1 MKRMKQLIKEYQNI
15 EIPEELQTVVKQA
28 LRQEKKRKP
37 KKIIIGIAVA
47 AILFISSVNTSS
59 TIAYAFSDIPVLGK
73 MVNLITFREYRVNE
87 DTYNA
92 NIKVPAVT
100 NLDNKD
106 LEKSLNEK
114 YLKENEKL
122 YQEFLKDMEEVK
134 KSGGGHLGIES
145 GYEIKTDNKQLLS
158 IARYNVNTVGSSS
171 TTMKFDTIDKKNQIL
186 INLPSLFE
194 DEDYLD
200 VISENIKEQMKAQ
213 MKANPEVSYWV
224 SGIGE
229 EIFDPFEKI
238 VKEQNFYIN
247 NQGKLVISFDKYE
260 VSPGFMGVVEFIIPT
275 EVIQDQLVSNEYI
288 K

>member
-1 MKRMKQLIKEYQNI
+1 MNRMKQLIKEYQNI
-15 EIPEELQTVVKQA
+15 EIPEELHTVVEQA
-28 LRQEKKRKP
+28 LRQKKKRKP
-37 KKIIIGIAVA
+37 KKMYIGFAVA

-59 TIAYAFSDIPVLGK
+59 TIAHAFSDIPVLGK

-100 NLDNKD
+100 NLDNKE

-114 YLKENEKL
+114 YLQENEKL

-134 KSGGGHLGIES
+134 KSGGGHLGIDS
-145 GYEIKTDNKQLLS
+145 GYEIKTDNEQLLS

-194 DEDYLD
+194 DEDYVD
-200 VISENIKEQMKAQ
+200 VISENIKEQMRAQ

-229 EIFDPFEKI
+229 EVFDSFEKI
-238 VKEQNFYIN
+238 GKEQNFYIN

-275 EVIQDQLVSNEYI
+275 DVIQDQLVSNEYI

>member
-1 MKRMKQLIKEYQNI
+1 MNRMKQLIKEYQNI
-15 EIPEELQTVVKQA
+15 EIPEELHTVVKQA

-37 KKIIIGIAVA
+37 KKMYIGIAVA

-73 MVNLITFREYRVNE
+73 MVNFITFREYRVNE

-134 KSGGGHLGIES
+134 KSGGGHLGIDS

-194 DEDYLD
+194 DEDYVD

-229 EIFDPFEKI
+229 EVFDPFEKI
-238 VKEQNFYIN
+238 GKEQNFYIN

-275 EVIQDQLVSNEYI
+275 DVIQDQLVSNEYI

>member
-1 MKRMKQLIKEYQNI
+1 MNRMKQLIKEYQNI
-15 EIPEELQTVVKQA
+15 EIPEELHTVVKQA

-37 KKIIIGIAVA
+37 KKMYIGIAVA

-73 MVNLITFREYRVNE
+73 MVNFITFREYRVNE

-114 YLKENEKL
+114 YLQENEKL

-134 KSGGGHLGIES
+134 KSGGGHLGIDS

-194 DEDYLD
+194 DEDYVD

-229 EIFDPFEKI
+229 EVFDPFEKI
-238 VKEQNFYIN
+238 GKEQNFYIN

-275 EVIQDQLVSNEYI
+275 DVIQDQLVSNEYI

>member
-1 MKRMKQLIKEYQNI
+1 MNRMKQLIKEYQNI

-47 AILFISSVNTSS
+47 VILFITSVNTSS

-122 YQEFLKDMEEVK
+122 YQEFLKEMEEVK
-134 KSGGGHLGIES
+134 KSGGGHLGIDS

-194 DEDYLD
+194 DEDYVD

-238 VKEQNFYIN
+238 AKEQNFYIN

>member
-1 MKRMKQLIKEYQNI
+1 MNRMKQLIKEYQNI

-28 LRQEKKRKP
+28 LRQGKKRKP

-47 AILFISSVNTSS
+47 AVLFITSVNTSS

-100 NLDNKD
+100 NLDNKE

-114 YLKENEKL
+114 YLKENEQL

-134 KSGGGHLGIES
+134 KSGGGHLGIDS

-158 IARYNVNTVGSSS
+158 IARYHVNTVGSSS

-186 INLPSLFE
+186 ITLPSLFK
-194 DEDYLD
+194 DEDYVD

-275 EVIQDQLVSNEYI
+275 EVIQDELVSNEYI